1 MMVSE
6 VYTDFWRAGLRGG
19 KARLERG
26 DWGIMAKAM
35 EKAGAR
41 RLGTTTPARP
51 VVKSKTKSRS
61 SAPPKPGTAKVI
73 KVVTGEKKSS
83 RPPAELRDAQES
95 GSSAVPRVEPVRLHG
110 SEHGAAV
117 SKTDHLKA
125 RFTSLSNATT
135 QVKALKRSL
144 QKNFYD
150 IGVQL
155 DRIREERL
163 YEVKGYGSFES
174 FVERELDLDKAM
186 CMRLSRIPRTML
198 REAALEAGLE
208 RSCAAVAVL
217 DGETGGGA
225 SGTYP
230 VSGSALNTLPAHKR

>member
-1 MMVSE
+1 
-6 VYTDFWRAGLRGG
+6 
-19 KARLERG
+19 
-26 DWGIMAKAM
+26 MAKAM
-35 EKAGAR
+35 EKMSAR
-41 RLGTTTPARP
+41 RVGSTPARP
-51 VVKSKTKSRS
+51 VVRSKSKTRS
-61 SAPPKPGTAKVI
+61 SVPPKPGAAKVI
-73 KVVTGEKKSS
+73 KVIASEKKDRTSS
-83 RPPAELRDAQES
+83 RPPEDVRPDTPA
-95 GSSAVPRVEPVRLHG
+95 GAVPRVEPVRLHG

-125 RFTSLSNATT
+125 RFTSLSNATA
-135 QVKALKRSL
+135 QVKTLKRSM

-174 FVERELDLDKAM
+174 FVERELDLDKAT

-198 REAALEAGLE
+198 RDAALEAGLE
-208 RSCAAVAVL
+208 RACAAVAAL
-217 DGETGGGA
+217 DGDPTHAGS

-230 VSGSALNTLPAHKR
+230 VSTSALNTLPAHKR

>member
-1 MMVSE
+1 
-6 VYTDFWRAGLRGG
+6 
-19 KARLERG
+19 
-26 DWGIMAKAM
+26 MAKAM
-35 EKAGAR
+35 EKIGAR
-41 RLGTTTPARP
+41 RLGTTPARP
-51 VVKSKTKSRS
+51 VVRGKTKSRS
-61 SAPPKPGTAKVI
+61 SVPPKPGTAKVI
-73 KVVTGEKKSS
+73 KVVAAEGKKNSS
-83 RPPAELRDAQES
+83 RPPAELRAPAEPAAA
-95 GSSAVPRVEPVRLHG
+95 GTAAGGVPRVEPVRLHG

-125 RFTSLSNATT
+125 RFTSLSAATAQIKT
-135 QVKALKRSL
+135 LKRSV
-144 QKNFYD
+144 QKNFFD

-174 FVERELDLDKAM
+174 FVERELDLDKAT

-208 RSCAAVAVL
+208 RACAAVAAL
-217 DGETGGGA
+217 DGDPPPSAA

-230 VSGSALNTLPAHKR
+230 VNNSALNTLPAHKR

>member
-1 MMVSE
+1 
-6 VYTDFWRAGLRGG
+6 
-19 KARLERG
+19 
-26 DWGIMAKAM
+26 MAKAM

-41 RLGTTTPARP
+41 RLGSQPARP
-51 VVKSKTKSRS
+51 VVKSKSKSRS
-61 SAPPKPGTAKVI
+61 SIPPKPGSAKII
-73 KVVTGEKKSS
+73 KVVAGEKKPSS
-83 RPPAELRDAQES
+83 RPPAELRAADS
-95 GSSAVPRVEPVRLHG
+95 PSAATPVPRVEPVRLHG

-125 RFTSLSNATT
+125 RFTSLSAATA
-135 QVKALKRSL
+135 QVKALKRSV
-144 QKNFYD
+144 QKNFFD

-174 FVERELDLDKAM
+174 FVERELDLDKAT
-186 CMRLSRIPRTML
+186 CMRLSRIPRVML

-208 RSCAAVAVL
+208 RSCAAIAAL
-217 DGETGGGA
+217 DGDSGAAGA

-230 VSGSALNTLPAHKR
+230 VSTSALNTLPAHKR

>member
-1 MMVSE
+1 
-6 VYTDFWRAGLRGG
+6 
-19 KARLERG
+19 
-26 DWGIMAKAM
+26 MAKAM

-41 RLGTTTPARP
+41 KLGSTPARP
-51 VVKSKTKSRS
+51 VVKNKTKTRS
-61 SAPPKPGTAKVI
+61 SIPPKAGSAKVM
-73 KVVTGEKKSS
+73 KVVAGEKKDRTSS
-83 RPPAELRDAQES
+83 RPPELHTADAA
-95 GSSAVPRVEPVRLHG
+95 GAVPRVEPVRLHG

-125 RFTSLSNATT
+125 RFTSLSNATA

-144 QKNFYD
+144 QKNFFD

-174 FVERELDLDKAM
+174 FVERELDLDKAT

-208 RSCAAVAVL
+208 RSCAAVAAL
-217 DGETGGGA
+217 DGESGGT

>member
-1 MMVSE
+1 
-6 VYTDFWRAGLRGG
+6 
-19 KARLERG
+19 
-26 DWGIMAKAM
+26 MAKAM

-41 RLGTTTPARP
+41 RLGSTPARP
-51 VVKSKTKSRS
+51 VVKSKPKTRS
-61 SAPPKPGTAKVI
+61 SIPPKAGSAKMI
-73 KVVTGEKKSS
+73 KVVAGEKKERTSS
-83 RPPAELRDAQES
+83 RPPELVAD
-95 GSSAVPRVEPVRLHG
+95 GPGGVPRVEPVRLHG

-125 RFTSLSNATT
+125 RFTALSNATA

-144 QKNFYD
+144 QKNFFE

-174 FVERELDLDKAM
+174 FVERELDLDKPT
-186 CMRLSRIPRTML
+186 CMRLSRIPRL
-198 REAALEAGLE
+198 IVREAALEAGLE
-208 RSCAAVAVL
+208 RSCAAVAIL
-217 DGETGGGA
+217 DGETAGGA

-230 VSGSALNTLPAHKR
+230 VSTSALNTLPAHKR

>member
-1 MMVSE
+1 
-6 VYTDFWRAGLRGG
+6 
-19 KARLERG
+19 
-26 DWGIMAKAM
+26 MAKAM

-41 RLGTTTPARP
+41 KLGSTPARP
-51 VVKSKTKSRS
+51 VVKNKTKSRS
-61 SAPPKPGTAKVI
+61 SIPPKAGSAKVI
-73 KVVTGEKKSS
+73 KVVAGEKKDRSSS
-83 RPPAELRDAQES
+83 RPPELHHADV
-95 GSSAVPRVEPVRLHG
+95 AVAAAGGVARVEPVRLHG

-125 RFTSLSNATT
+125 RFTSLSNATA

-144 QKNFYD
+144 QKNFFD

-174 FVERELDLDKAM
+174 FVERELDLDKAT
-186 CMRLSRIPRTML
+186 CMRLSRIPRVML

-217 DGETGGGA
+217 DGESAGGA

-230 VSGSALNTLPAHKR
+230 VSGSPLNTLPAHIGIK

>member
-1 MMVSE
+1 
-6 VYTDFWRAGLRGG
+6 
-19 KARLERG
+19 
-26 DWGIMAKAM
+26 MAKAM

-41 RLGTTTPARP
+41 KHGSTQARP
-51 VVKSKTKSRS
+51 VVMSKPKTRS
-61 SAPPKPGTAKVI
+61 SIPPKAGSAKMI
-73 KVVTGEKKSS
+73 KVVAGEKKDRTSS
-83 RPPAELRDAQES
+83 RPPELHATAASVGAGGVQ
-95 GSSAVPRVEPVRLHG
+95 RVEPVRLHG

-125 RFTSLSNATT
+125 RFTSLSNATA
-135 QVKALKRSL
+135 QVKALKRSM
-144 QKNFYD
+144 QKNFFD

-174 FVERELDLDKAM
+174 FVERELDLDKAT
-186 CMRLSRIPRTML
+186 CMRLSRMPRMML

-217 DGETGGGA
+217 DGETAGGA

-230 VSGSALNTLPAHKR
+230 VSTSALNTLPAHKR